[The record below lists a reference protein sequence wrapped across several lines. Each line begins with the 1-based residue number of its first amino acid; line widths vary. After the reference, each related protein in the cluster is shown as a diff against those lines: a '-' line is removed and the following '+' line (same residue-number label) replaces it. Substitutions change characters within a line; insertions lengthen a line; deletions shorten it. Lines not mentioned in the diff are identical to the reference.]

1 MENILLKSDK
11 QSDVALRQHLIIM
24 PLSFEPSKLDT
35 NSWDVYL
42 SEHALIKHTQEYLVL
57 AYVMKSNCCE

>member
-1 MENILLKSDK
+1 MENILSKSDK

-24 PLSFEPSKLDT
+24 PLSFETSKVVA

-42 SEHALIKHTQEYLVL
+42 SEHALIKHIQ
-57 AYVMKSNCCE
+57 